1 MVLGLE
7 LRDLDIGHTR
17 VIKFTAEP
25 SKTHMHMHAYAR
37 AHTHTHTYTHIPHTC
52 AHTSHLFCLRLLA
65 NVFDL
70 LHSDTLQGLELQD
83 LGVGQAWGIRAHATQ
98 HQQ

>member
-37 AHTHTHTYTHIPHTC
+37 AHTLP
-52 AHTSHLFCLRLLA
+52 TSSVYDSWRMSSICCIQTRY
-65 NVFDL
+65 
-70 LHSDTLQGLELQD
+70 QD
-83 LGVGQAWGIRAHATQ
+83 
-98 HQQ
+98 